1 MNKANSIAK
10 FDNSL
15 TEYLINALTDKYG
28 DSTYY
33 THRYHNLKVYMNPRE
48 LREPHFFV
56 SLGISTA
63 CFSLSSGK
71 KLSGGLGEEDGYVK
85 RWSERTNI
93 NKELKKHF
101 QLLKDQMEAEDSE
114 DISRKALAHALK
126 RRTDRVN
133 QIQVDMT
140 GTGIDTTKKEIIK
153 RKKERFKGYIDEFDK
168 FEEKDEFN
176 EFDNDN
182 DIENKDLD

>member
-1 MNKANSIAK
+1 MAKSNSIPK
-10 FDNSL
+10 FENSL

-28 DSTYY
+28 NSVYY
-33 THRYHNLKVYMNPRE
+33 AHRYHNLRVYMNPIE
-48 LREPHFFV
+48 VQEPHFFV
-56 SLGISTA
+56 SLGISSA
-63 CFSLSSGK
+63 CFSLYSGK
-71 KLSGGLGEEDGYVK
+71 KINGGLGEEDGYVK

-101 QLLKDQMEAEDSE
+101 QLLKDQMEAENSGDL
-114 DISRKALAHALK
+114 SRKALAHVLK

-140 GTGIDTTKKEIIK
+140 GTGIDTTKRETIQ

-168 FEEKDEFN
+168 FEEVDEFN
-176 EFDNDN
+176 EFDEVNDDN
-182 DIENKDLD
+182 EN